1 MSILSDNALSAA
13 PSFDS
18 FIDRVDA
25 VSVKLLKVINSL
37 RLQADLVGMD
47 EFRQVTLDA
56 DTLSIAIDDIAD
68 NLDDT
73 RRSVLALKHDGAH
86 TPAM

>member
-1 MSILSDNALSAA
+1 MSTLSDSTFSAP
-13 PSFDS
+13 PSFES
-18 FIDRVDA
+18 FVDRVDTI
-25 VSVKLLKVINSL
+25 SVKLLKVINAL

-56 DTLSIAIDDIAD
+56 DTLSIAIDDVAD

-73 RRSVLALKHDGAH
+73 RRSVLALKHDSDH